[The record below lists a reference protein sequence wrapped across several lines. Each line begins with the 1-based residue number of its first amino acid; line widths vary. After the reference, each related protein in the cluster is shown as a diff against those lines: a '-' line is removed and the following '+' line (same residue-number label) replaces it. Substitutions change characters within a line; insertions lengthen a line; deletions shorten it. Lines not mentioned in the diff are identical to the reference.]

1 MSVLGTGTATTPV
14 YRGTVTMVAAEA
26 FCVSVSLYRT

>member
-14 YRGTVTMVAAEA
+14 YRGTVTVAASDT